1 MLRILCSW
9 ISIQVKNFSSHY
21 VAQTPKASRVRI
33 IGIIQKWVKRM
44 NDKKKEILEK
54 VDSALETV
62 DSIIA
67 VLGNVPGMKWI
78 RKYLIEIKDIIEE
91 SEVW

>member
-1 MLRILCSW
+1 
-9 ISIQVKNFSSHY
+9 
-21 VAQTPKASRVRI
+21 
-33 IGIIQKWVKRM
+33 M
-44 NDKKKEILEK
+44 NKKTEVLEK
-54 VDSALETV
+54 LDAALEIV

-78 RKYLIEIKDIIEE
+78 RKYLIEIKDVIEE